1 MSPPI
6 SRADQLRA
14 GLAAVAERVQRAC
27 EASGRQPDEITT
39 VVVTKT
45 YPASD
50 IRLLADLGVRDVGEN
65 RVSEGQAKAAEL
77 TDLRAAGLRF
87 HQIGQVQTKKAGA
100 LARWADVVHSLD
112 RPRLVDALDRAVER
126 AGRDHLDVL
135 IQVSIDDDPARGG
148 APRADVD
155 GLADLVEAA
164 ARLRLRGVM
173 AVAPLEMDP
182 VRAFSTLAEVA
193 ARVRDRHPGADLISA
208 GMSGDLE
215 PAVRHGATHL
225 RVGTAILG
233 TRPPLE

>member
-6 SRADQLRA
+6 SRADQLQA
-14 GLAAVAERVQRAC
+14 GLAAVAERVRRAC

-50 IRLLADLGVRDVGEN
+50 IRLLAGLGVRDIGEN
-65 RVSEGQAKAAEL
+65 RVAEGQAKAAEL
-77 TDLRAAGLRF
+77 TDLHEAGLRF

-112 RPRLVDALDRAVER
+112 RARLVDALDRAVER

-173 AVAPLEMDP
+173 AVAPLGMDP
-182 VRAFSTLAEVA
+182 VRAFSALAEVS
-193 ARVRDRHPGADLISA
+193 ARVRDRHPAADLISA

-215 PAVRHGATHL
+215 AAIGCGATHL
-225 RVGTAILG
+225 RVGTAVLG
-233 TRPPLE
+233 TRPTLE